1 MNDLE
6 KDMLLGKLW
15 ELDVS
20 CDSLNTELFIYR
32 FVTDLLLS
40 GWNEEGKK
48 ELFKKALIHCKSLV
62 DEVSFGNVS
71 NDICRQY
78 SIKMHELDVLYD
90 NDHEIPF

>member
-1 MNDLE
+1 MNDIE
-6 KDMLLGKLW
+6 KDRLLRKLW

-20 CDSLNTELFIYR
+20 CDSLHAELVVYR

-40 GWNEEGKK
+40 GWDEEWKK
-48 ELFKKALIHCKSLV
+48 ELFKKALIHCKSHV
-62 DEVSFGNVS
+62 DEFSFDNVS

-78 SIKMHELDVLYD
+78 SIMMHELDGVHD